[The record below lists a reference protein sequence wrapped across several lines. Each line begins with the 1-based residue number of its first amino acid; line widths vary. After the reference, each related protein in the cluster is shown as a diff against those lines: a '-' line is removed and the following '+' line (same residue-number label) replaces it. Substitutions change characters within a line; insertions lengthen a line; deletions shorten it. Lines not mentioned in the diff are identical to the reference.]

1 MTLTE
6 AVKAWSDA
14 TLDAWAFEAI
24 GWVAKA
30 DEARHRARKLHP
42 LLMALV
48 AQGEAA
54 IDECDIARDWSLPDE
69 MRGSTED
76 AKASYDVAK
85 EAVRKMEEQT

>member
-6 AVKAWSDA
+6 AVKGMVDA
-14 TLDAWAFEAI
+14 MLDAYTFEAF
-24 GWVAKA
+24 GWAA
-30 DEARHRARKLHP
+30 EAAEARHRSLEVQP

-54 IDECDIARDWSLPDE
+54 IDECDIARDCLIPDE

-76 AKASYDVAK
+76 AKAAYDVAK
-85 EAVRKMEEQT
+85 EAVRKLEEQT